1 MGDRAFAPLVAKGC
15 EQPVLCQGGC
25 PSRSSGYGCAFQAS
39 CQGACSRVGL
49 GPEIY
54 SAFCSPSSAPCSAVR
69 SAFVQLEACLHL
81 PPPVLHVPAAAL
93 SPDQGLRVSD
103 SGPSNSHHPTGGD
116 IVTLDVLDPST
127 RYAEPHANYL
137 CALLLYFL
145 QWGNEKS
152 RTCPCVLRAPAKPQ
166 PESNQ
171 SSFSNVSRKPSTE
184 RSLHYHRSLPLHFGS
199 KSRKESRI

>member
-81 PPPVLHVPAAAL
+81 PPSVLHVPAVAL
-93 SPDQGLRVSD
+93 SPDQGLRMFRFRPFKLT
-103 SGPSNSHHPTGGD
+103 PSHRRRH
-116 IVTLDVLDPST
+116 
-127 RYAEPHANYL
+127 RYVGCPGSEYRL
-137 CALLLYFL
+137 CRASRKLPVCFTALLSPVG
-145 QWGNEKS
+145 Q
-152 RTCPCVLRAPAKPQ
+152 
-166 PESNQ
+166 
-171 SSFSNVSRKPSTE
+171 
-184 RSLHYHRSLPLHFGS
+184 
-199 KSRKESRI
+199 